1 MSDTTSVATIN
12 PAAALEEIDEF
23 DEMFESDELSEADF
37 AVEPTPAKLS
47 RSEKNAMAK
56 QEAAAAE
63 KAAAEA
69 ERARVQALVPW
80 EVVAPAGYNVAYD
93 QKRKIDTWAD
103 NDGRHP
109 RRYRSYS
116 REEWAQAIAALAES
130 VTALEESDPDYQRRT
145 GLYVE
150 EHGRDL
156 LLIKSKKWK
165 LLIAVPAKASTA
177 GKKIELS
184 SNSAEWSGQDSNA
197 DSFAELLTTY
207 VTGDARDTLLDICCQ
222 YMTSVRIRVNR
233 ATWAAEHPDLAHL
246 LSAGK

>member
-12 PAAALEEIDEF
+12 PDAALKEIDEF
-23 DEMFESDELSEADF
+23 DEMFESEELSEADF

-47 RSEKNAMAK
+47 RSEKKALAK
-56 QEAAAAE
+56 QEAEAAA
-63 KAAAEA
+63 KSAAEA

-80 EVVAPAGYNVAYD
+80 EVIAPD
-93 QKRKIDTWAD
+93 QYGRTWEQQRKVDSWAD
-103 NDGRHP
+103 NDGTYP
-109 RRYRSYS
+109 RRYRAYT
-116 REEWAQAIAALAES
+116 REEWTDAIDALAACVAGLAE
-130 VTALEESDPDYQRRT
+130 ADPDYQRKT

-165 LLIAVPAKASTA
+165 LLIVVPAKASTA

-184 SNSAEWSGQDSNA
+184 TNSAEWSGQDSNA
-197 DSFAELLTTY
+197 DSFAELLTRY

-222 YMTSVRIRVNR
+222 YMTSVRIRVNKGV
-233 ATWAAEHPDLAHL
+233 WAAEHPDIAHL
-246 LSAGK
+246 LDVGK